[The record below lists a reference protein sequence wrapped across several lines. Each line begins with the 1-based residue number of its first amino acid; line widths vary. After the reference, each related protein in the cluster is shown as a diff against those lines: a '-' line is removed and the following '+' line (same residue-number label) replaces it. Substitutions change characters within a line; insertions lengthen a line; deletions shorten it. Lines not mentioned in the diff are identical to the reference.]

1 MSSRKL
7 EIGCGLYDCGR
18 MAIREPKPSARLREV
33 TSRSNAAV
41 KELRHAFSQGEM
53 TKDGLIAIEGVRMI
67 EEAIRSGVRFH
78 AVFFRQSSQN
88 LTERL
93 LPQLSSHVE

>member
-1 MSSRKL
+1 
-7 EIGCGLYDCGR
+7 

-78 AVFFRQSSQN
+78 AVFFIQDCLGRHTSN
-88 LTERL
+88 RG
-93 LPQLSSHVE
+93 